1 VLCEEQKKQV
11 MSHAAS
17 PINITDSDSLLPGR
31 NSLSEGKGGHCSCIG
46 WRTLNQMKV
55 FAAEHR
61 PPWWLQTMKPELACQ
76 SAPITKKTGECLC
89 AKTDTI
95 GLQAPGR
102 CQ

>member
-1 VLCEEQKKQV
+1 MDREVGAAAGSTMYVIHCQDCHVLCEEQKKQV

-17 PINITDSDSLLPGR
+17 AINITDSDSLLPGR

-61 PPWWLQTMKPELACQ
+61 LPWWPWQMMKPE
-76 SAPITKKTGECLC
+76 PCLSVS
-89 AKTDTI
+89 TNN
-95 GLQAPGR
+95 
-102 CQ
+102 